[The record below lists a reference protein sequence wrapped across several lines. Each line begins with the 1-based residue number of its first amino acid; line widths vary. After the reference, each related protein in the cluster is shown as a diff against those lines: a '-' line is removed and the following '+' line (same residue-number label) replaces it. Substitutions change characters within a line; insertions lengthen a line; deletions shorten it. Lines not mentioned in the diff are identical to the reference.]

1 MVRISGTRSHKGRG
15 EAGAVA
21 RMSNALMHWPGHDGR
36 FKMRYT
42 ASTRI
47 IVLRLSPTRPTTR
60 EHIHAVQGFAKDAG
74 GLQRRRMAGA
84 LRSRGGAPARLHAPF
99 QRGMFYSP
107 HLRSP
112 RPHRPLLPT

>member
-1 MVRISGTRSHKGRG
+1 MLRISGTLSHKGRG

-74 GLQRRRMAGA
+74 GLQRRCMAGA
-84 LRSRGGAPARLHAPF
+84 RRSRGGVPAGFDERVL
-99 QRGMFYSP
+99 RGD
-107 HLRSP
+107 LQC
-112 RPHRPLLPT
+112 L